1 MLIQRKGFEDYKP
14 FGGSKVDKFIIIEE
28 YLDENMKK
36 ESWKKLS
43 NILKADQKDYFFNSK
58 TQQEQY

>member
-1 MLIQRKGFEDYKP
+1 MKRHPPPEALRKMLIQRKGFEDYKP

-36 ESWKKLS
+36 ESWKKL
-43 NILKADQKDYFFNSK
+43 
-58 TQQEQY
+58 